1 MAKVSIILDK
11 RNADKQGR
19 FPIKLRISAQS
30 SNTSVSTNVY
40 IRACDYLGEREHAV
54 ARACANAKQINKD
67 ISELYYQYLSAI
79 MELERNGRLTTM
91 SASDIRDY
99 VDKQKEFTSE
109 RTFTSCVNEYK
120 ESCRADK
127 TKQTYDYTLQMME
140 RFKGKQKFFFEEIDF
155 MFLTE
160 FERWMENNGI
170 GMSSRSIV
178 FRNMRTIFN
187 WAINNDWINMQTYPF
202 RKFKIKQG
210 KKAKEYLPVEKM
222 RELLSLNLTG
232 YNEKGLALARDFFVL
247 SFLFCGINPIDL
259 YNLPAQKDKIT
270 FIRQKMAHREPE
282 PIQIGIQPETRYLI
296 SEYMGSNYL
305 LNFAEKY
312 ISFDNFYHFLKHRI
326 KKLGNMIK
334 CPGLTLYWARY
345 SWATYASKIDIP
357 DSTISKALGH
367 ADATLAERRYEVY
380 DWSKV
385 DKANRRVIDY
395 VLYGKM
401 E

>member
-1 MAKVSIILDK
+1 
-11 RNADKQGR
+11 
-19 FPIKLRISAQS
+19 
-30 SNTSVSTNVY
+30 
-40 IRACDYLGEREHAV
+40 
-54 ARACANAKQINKD
+54 
-67 ISELYYQYLSAI
+67 
-79 MELERNGRLTTM
+79 
-91 SASDIRDY
+91 
-99 VDKQKEFTSE
+99 
-109 RTFTSCVNEYK
+109 
-120 ESCRADK
+120 
-127 TKQTYDYTLQMME
+127 
-140 RFKGKQKFFFEEIDF
+140 
-155 MFLTE
+155 
-160 FERWMENNGI
+160 
-170 GMSSRSIV
+170 
-178 FRNMRTIFN
+178 
-187 WAINNDWINMQTYPF
+187 
-202 RKFKIKQG
+202 
-210 KKAKEYLPVEKM
+210 M

-270 FIRQKMAHREPE
+270 FIRQKIAHREPE